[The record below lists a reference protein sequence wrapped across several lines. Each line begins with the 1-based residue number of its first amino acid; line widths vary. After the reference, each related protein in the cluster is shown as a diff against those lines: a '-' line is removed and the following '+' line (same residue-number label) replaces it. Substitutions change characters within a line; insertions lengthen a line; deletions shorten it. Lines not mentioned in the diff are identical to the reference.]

1 MIYPLFN
8 DKKVYSIQIH
18 EPATSVVMSLTASS
32 NSSQDTT
39 SIEKIYSKMVRSFTH
54 KGFNEFYR
62 PIKRLG
68 RGSFATV
75 YLV

>member
-8 DKKVYSIQIH
+8 NKKVYSIQVH
-18 EPATSVVMSLTASS
+18 EPATSVVMTLTAGS
-32 NSSQDTT
+32 NSAEDASA
-39 SIEKIYSKMVRSFTH
+39 IETIYSKMVRCFSH
-54 KGFNEFYR
+54 KGFNDFYR